1 MNAFSSNMAQGIT
14 VCLLY
19 FIKIKYV
26 HSDSKTLNGEIN
38 QRSASYLLK
47 LANRLY
53 GEKTFNLLPV
63 SISELSVISDGLKK
77 FN

>member
-1 MNAFSSNMAQGIT
+1 MAQGIT

-53 GEKTFNLLPV
+53 GENFQLTPCEY
-63 SISELSVISDGLKK
+63 SELSVISDGLKK